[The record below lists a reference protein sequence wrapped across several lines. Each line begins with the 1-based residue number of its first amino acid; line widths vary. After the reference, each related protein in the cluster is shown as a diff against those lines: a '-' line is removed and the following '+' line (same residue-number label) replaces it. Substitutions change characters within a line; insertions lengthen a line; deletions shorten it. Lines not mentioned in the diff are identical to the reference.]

1 MNENGEGEIWGATG
15 REWMGIIPRLKA
27 TTEDPISVE
36 VESTALP
43 GVHRQTMQP
52 ALSPALGHA
61 MA

>member
-1 MNENGEGEIWGATG
+1 
-15 REWMGIIPRLKA
+15 MGIIPRLKA